1 MTPGLFTAID
11 PIATATLALGAGI
24 VLFTEET
31 QRLLCIRMNRKA
43 AMAAGIG
50 ALAMRAIDTGD
61 TDSALD
67 LIAAMAADLH
77 EELQKLAEIAGQLT
91 AAKAA

>member
-1 MTPGLFTAID
+1 MNPGLLTTLDPATTA
-11 PIATATLALGAGI
+11 LAIGAGI
-24 VLFTEET
+24 VILTEET
-31 QRLLCIRMNRKA
+31 QRLLHTRINRKA

-61 TDSALD
+61 TDGVLD
-67 LIAAMAADLH
+67 LIAAMADDLT
-77 EELQKLAEIAGQLT
+77 EELQNLASIAGQLK

>member
-1 MTPGLFTAID
+1 MTPGLLTAID
-11 PIATATLALGAGI
+11 PASTALAIGAGI
-24 VLFTEET
+24 LIFSEET
-31 QRLLCIRMNRKA
+31 QRLLCTRMNRKA

-61 TDSALD
+61 TDGVLD
-67 LIAAMAADLH
+67 LIAAMADDLT
-77 EELQKLAEIAGQLT
+77 EELQNLASIAGQLK